1 MCVEDRRAEAVAAR
15 AARRRR
21 AHTCGMDYPT
31 KDEMNAAIAGLE
43 ARMDARPTKDEMK
56 AAIAGLEARMDALR
70 NELSAKIEK
79 GISETIKW
87 VVGLAFAGAM
97 AIVTLMTYTL
107 NNATPK
113 AAPPTPPPAPAAQ
126 APVPSVVIMEAPRA
140 Q

>member
-1 MCVEDRRAEAVAAR
+1 
-15 AARRRR
+15 
-21 AHTCGMDYPT
+21 MDYPTKDEMNAAIAGLQARVDARPT

-43 ARMDARPTKDEMK
+43 ARMDAR
-56 AAIAGLEARMDALR
+56 MDALR

-79 GISETIKW
+79 GISEMIKW

-113 AAPPTPPPAPAAQ
+113 AAPPAPAAQ